1 MMQSN
6 ALISLFVR
14 KLVMMGLVTCIKGTL
29 IVGLGPRPLPAV
41 DVEENHSC
49 GKFSIL
55 RP

>member
-14 KLVMMGLVTCIKGTL
+14 KLVMVDLVTCIKGTL
-29 IVGLGPRPLPAV
+29 IVGLGPRALPIV
-41 DVEENHSC
+41 DVEENRSS

-55 RP
+55 HP